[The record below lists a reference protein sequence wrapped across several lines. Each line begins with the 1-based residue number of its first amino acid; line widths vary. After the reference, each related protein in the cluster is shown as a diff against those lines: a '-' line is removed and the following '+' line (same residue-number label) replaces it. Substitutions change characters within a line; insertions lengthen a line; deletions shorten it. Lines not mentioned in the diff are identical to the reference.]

1 MKPQACRSDVSLLA
15 GLSHENQAY
24 LHDLKVALWLAVGL
38 TLTLWGGL
46 RMVKALTPQPKV
58 VHYHIQPIVINPNVP
73 LLPPPPVIV
82 DHGTVAPPPP
92 DHVFGGI
99 EPRDIPG
106 DITYRRNDSATVWMN
121 GNVKPLDSALV
132 FLPPKLPDNDIPDPV
147 NHLVLTVEPVLIVH
161 PLPEYPAMARQLH
174 QEGRVYVHLLLDYDG
189 TVMQTRLVKSS
200 GYELLDQAAQDGAK
214 KFRFSPARQGERT
227 VRVWVSI
234 PVDFRLEG

>member
-82 DHGTVAPPPP
+82 DHGIVGPPPP

-106 DITYRRNDSATVWMN
+106 DITYPRNDSASAWMN
-121 GNVKPLDSALV
+121 TNVKPLDSALV
-132 FLPPKLPDNDIPDPV
+132 FLPPKLPDGDIPDPGRPQ
-147 NHLVLTVEPVLIVH
+147 VLTVQPALIEQ

-174 QEGRVYVHLLLDYDG
+174 QEGRAYIQVLLDRDG
-189 TVMQTRLVKSS
+189 SVMQTRLAKSS
-200 GYELLDQAAQDGAK
+200 GFELLDQAAQDGAK
-214 KFRFSPARQGERT
+214 KFRFSPAMQGERT

>member
-24 LHDLKVALWLAVGL
+24 LHDLKAALWLAVGL
-38 TLTLWGGL
+38 TLALWGGL

-58 VHYHIQPIVINPNVP
+58 VRYHIQPIVINPNVP

-82 DHGTVAPPPP
+82 DRGIVGPPPL
-92 DHVFGGI
+92 DHVFGRI
-99 EPRDIPG
+99 DPRDIPG
-106 DITYRRNDSATVWMN
+106 DITYTRNDSATAWLN
-121 GNVKPLDSALV
+121 GNVKPLDSMTV
-132 FLPPKLPDNDIPDPV
+132 YMPPKLPDDGIPDIAHPP
-147 NHLVLTVEPVLIVH
+147 VLTVQPALIEH

-174 QEGRVYVHLLLDYDG
+174 QEGRAFVQVLLDRDG
-189 TVMQTRLVKSS
+189 SVMQTRLAKSS
-200 GYELLDQAAQDGAK
+200 GYELLDQAAQDGAR
-214 KFRFSPARQGERT
+214 KFRFSPAMQGERS

>member
-24 LHDLKVALWLAVGL
+24 LHDLKAALWLAVGL

-82 DHGTVAPPPP
+82 DHGIVGPPPP

-106 DITYRRNDSATVWMN
+106 DITYPRNDSASAWMN
-121 GNVKPLDSALV
+121 TNVKPLDSALV
-132 FLPPKLPDNDIPDPV
+132 FLPPKLPDGDIPDPGRPQ
-147 NHLVLTVEPVLIVH
+147 VLTVQPALIEQ

-174 QEGRVYVHLLLDYDG
+174 QEGRAYIQVLLDRDG
-189 TVMQTRLVKSS
+189 SVMQTRLAKSS
-200 GYELLDQAAQDGAK
+200 GFELLDQAAQDGAK
-214 KFRFSPARQGERT
+214 KFRFSPAMQGERT

>member
-82 DHGTVAPPPP
+82 DHGTVGPPPP

-106 DITYRRNDSATVWMN
+106 DITYPRNDSASAWMN
-121 GNVKPLDSALV
+121 TNVKPLDSALV
-132 FLPPKLPDNDIPDPV
+132 FLPPKLPDGDIPDPGRPQ
-147 NHLVLTVEPVLIVH
+147 VLTVQPALIVH
-161 PLPEYPAMARQLH
+161 PLPEYPALARQLH

-189 TVMQTRLVKSS
+189 SVMQTRLAKSS

-214 KFRFSPARQGERT
+214 KFRFSPARQGEKA